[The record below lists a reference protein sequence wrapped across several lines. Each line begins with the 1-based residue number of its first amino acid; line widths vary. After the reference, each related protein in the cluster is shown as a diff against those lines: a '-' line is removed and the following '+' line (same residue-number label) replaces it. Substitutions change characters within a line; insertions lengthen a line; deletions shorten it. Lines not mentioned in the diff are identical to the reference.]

1 MTNLNNE
8 QLAAENWVSVG
19 RLSDIP
25 LLGSRRVLIGDK
37 RIALFRTRAD
47 QVYALLD
54 RCPHE
59 GGPLSDGIVHGNC
72 VTCPLHNWVIS
83 LEDGQAQGADAGST
97 QTFRTRLDGED
108 LMLDTVQQ
116 TVVRPP
122 VTESGPVLAASVS

>member
-83 LEDGQAQGADAGST
+83 LEDGQAQGGQECEGIYKNLYD
-97 QTFRTRLDGED
+97 FIKED
-108 LMLDTVQQ
+108 V
-116 TVVRPP
+116 
-122 VTESGPVLAASVS
+122 GF